1 MMNEPLNMTDY
12 LSTLTEPTRL
22 RIIGLLAES
31 SQTEIEM
38 RNTLTLPLDELRNH
52 LHSLLSLGVIGR
64 QDGIFFLDET
74 AIKAF
79 RNKQLHKPRQFFDPP
94 EWLSPEDA
102 AVIRK
107 LADVDGSLKR
117 LPKKMSQWMAV
128 LRYLVPV
135 FEPGKTYT
143 EKQVNSLLMRYHHDT
158 AILRRGLVD
167 SGLIKRLSD
176 GSRYW
181 REEGS

>member
-1 MMNEPLNMTDY
+1 MNEQINMAQFLVNLTDN
-12 LSTLTEPTRL
+12 TRL
-22 RIIGLLAES
+22 RIIGLLAECP
-31 SQTEIEM
+31 QTEIEL
-38 RNTLTLPLDELRNH
+38 RNTLALPLDDLRKH
-52 LHSLLSLGVIGR
+52 LLALLNLGVISR
-64 QDGIFFLDET
+64 QDGMFSLDEN

-79 RNKQLHKPRQFFDPP
+79 RNKQLHKPREYFDPP

-102 AVIRK
+102 EIIRK

-117 LPKKMSQWMAV
+117 LPKKYSQWMAV
-128 LRYLVPV
+128 MRYLVPV

-176 GSRYW
+176 GSSYW
-181 REEGS
+181 REEES

>member
-1 MMNEPLNMTDY
+1 MNEPLNMTQY
-12 LSTLTEPTRL
+12 LSSLTDTTRL
-22 RIIGLLAES
+22 RIIGLLAEGP
-31 SQTEIEM
+31 QTEIEL
-38 RNTLTLPLDELRNH
+38 RNNLSIPLDDLRTH
-52 LHSLLSLGVIGR
+52 LEALLNLGVISS
-64 QDGIFFLDET
+64 QDGIYSLDET

-79 RNKQLHKPRQFFDPP
+79 RNQQLHKPVEFFHPP

-117 LPKKMSQWMAV
+117 LPRKLSQWMAV

-135 FEPGKTYT
+135 FEPGVSYT

-158 AILRRGLVD
+158 AVLRRGLVD